1 MFTKEEEVEYARIVA
16 RSWTDSEFRDQVIAN
31 PREIFRQYRISIP
44 DSVEVSV
51 RPGSHKLVVELGLP
65 PKPEMKDEQIAL
77 HAQSNTPDAPR
88 ETPSTRADAPDKTRN
103 DAPDKTRNDAPDHT
117 RNDAPDRT
125 RNDAPDRTRND
136 APDRTRNDAPDRTR
150 NDAPDR
156 TRNDAPDGTRGD
168 APASTRGDAS
178 DRKGASAGYMPG
190 NAPAPG
196 GDMPALGASG
206 AE

>member
-65 PKPEMKDEQIAL
+65 PKPEMKDEQIAF

-88 ETPSTRADAPDKTRN
+88 KTPSTRADAPDHTRN
-103 DAPDKTRNDAPDHT
+103 DAPDGTRNDAPDHT

-125 RNDAPDRTRND
+125 RNDAPDH
-136 APDRTRNDAPDRTR
+136 TR

-168 APASTRGDAS
+168 APASTRGDAAITHS
-178 DRKGASAGYMPG
+178 DAPDSTRADAPDRKGASAAYMPG

-196 GDMPALGASG
+196 GHMPALGASG